1 MGGGGGGDV
10 NEAYVIKEQEITKGK
25 EMQKEGEK
33 KVGQRHKRQKI
44 KKQSIDKEVILIV
57 SISFLDVTKV
67 TKNTR

>member
-1 MGGGGGGDV
+1 
-10 NEAYVIKEQEITKGK
+10 
-25 EMQKEGEK
+25 MQKEGEK